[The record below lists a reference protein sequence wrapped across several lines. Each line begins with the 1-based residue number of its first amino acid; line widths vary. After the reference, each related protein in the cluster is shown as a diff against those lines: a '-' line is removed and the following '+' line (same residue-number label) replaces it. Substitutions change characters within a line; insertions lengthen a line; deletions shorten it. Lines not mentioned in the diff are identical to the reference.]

1 MSPCVGLQG
10 VKGLDRGC
18 FRQHTKPGQDLCTQ
32 VMADQTATL
41 SLPLG
46 FYIKRKKVEKINDS
60 IKGEFSVRTVILVY
74 LINTFAALSITK
86 KS

>member
-46 FYIKRKKVEKINDS
+46 FYTKRKILQKINDS
-60 IKGEFSVRTVILVY
+60 KGSEVSVRNVIL
-74 LINTFAALSITK
+74 AARKTK
-86 KS
+86 KNLFY